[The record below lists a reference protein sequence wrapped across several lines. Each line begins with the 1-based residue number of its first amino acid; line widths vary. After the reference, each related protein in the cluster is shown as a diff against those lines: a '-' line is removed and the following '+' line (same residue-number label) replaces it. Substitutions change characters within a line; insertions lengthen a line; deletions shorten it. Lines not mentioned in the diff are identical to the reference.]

1 MSFEEQAIQDR
12 DVLIIGAG
20 PAGSAAAK
28 RCAEHG
34 LSTLMLEKRRLP
46 RDKVCSG
53 MLVGQLARR
62 IVREEFGEVP
72 QDVLVAPHYL
82 DGYTVHVPG
91 AAPQSLE
98 RKTPISWRRDLD
110 YWLVQKAKE
119 AGAEVRD
126 GVRVTD
132 IVEKDKGYAIR
143 VISQEKEATL
153 RARFIIGADGATSV
167 VRKSLCPNLGVMY
180 SQCYRE
186 VYEAETDLAPGFFH
200 FFCPPWLAP
209 YYFTAYCKGGFLLVE
224 LAGKMG
230 ETRRIIGEARHF
242 LARNHG
248 FDLSKEPVRRDGCLE
263 PILYREL
270 LSGSFIPA
278 EGNALLVGDAAGLEM
293 PVTGEGISTAL
304 KSGLEAATAIA
315 CAIETGVTA
324 DQPYLKELKGL
335 LSQLETLYSLSRRI
349 REQSTRGAQPLS
361 EALTEAWKQALQLS

>member
-1 MSFEEQAIQDR
+1 MQDR

-20 PAGSAAAK
+20 PAGSAAGK
-28 RCAEHG
+28 KCAEYG
-34 LSTLMLEKRRLP
+34 LSTLVLEKRLLP

-53 MLVGQLARR
+53 MLVGQLAQR

-82 DGYTVHVPG
+82 AGYTVHVPG
-91 AAPQSLE
+91 AAPQNVES
-98 RKTPISWRRDLD
+98 KTPISWRRDLD
-110 YWLVQKAKE
+110 YWLIQKAKE
-119 AGAEVRD
+119 AGAEVWD
-126 GVRVTD
+126 GIRVTS
-132 IVEKDKGYAIR
+132 IAKKDEGYAVGLIKQ
-143 VISQEKEATL
+143 QEEVEL
-153 RARFIIGADGATSV
+153 RARFIVGADGATSI
-167 VRKSLCPNLGVMY
+167 VRKSLCPNLRVMY

-186 VYEAETDLAPGFFH
+186 VYEAETDLAPEFFH

-209 YYFTAYCKGGFLLVE
+209 YYFTAYYKGGFLLVE

-230 ETRRIIGEARHF
+230 DARRIIGEARQF

-248 FDLSKEPVRRDGCLE
+248 FDLGKEPVRRDGCLE

-278 EGNALLVGDAAGLEM
+278 EGNARVVGDAAGLEM

-304 KSGLEAATAIA
+304 KSGFEAAGAIA
-315 CAIETGVTA
+315 QAIDTGVTA
-324 DQPYLKELKGL
+324 DQPYLKELQGL

-349 REQSTRGAQPLS
+349 REQSTGGAKPLS
-361 EALTEAWKQALQLS
+361 DALTEAWKQALQLS